1 MNLVHVNIARALIED
16 VENVILNL
24 TWIRTQYIIAI
35 EDITWQLPK
44 ELEGSTA
51 EKLIG
56 CQQFLAT
63 KSEERDKELR
73 CNKSLSYLNVS
84 ECRDM
89 RDVVGNT

>member
-1 MNLVHVNIARALIED
+1 MNLVHVNIARAMIED

-56 CQQFLAT
+56 CQ
-63 KSEERDKELR
+63 
-73 CNKSLSYLNVS
+73 
-84 ECRDM
+84 
-89 RDVVGNT
+89 